1 MDGRNEKQDQG
12 RRLAG
17 VVLEEKKRRDAE
29 AFIQMKERLHQQ
41 EGIFFCVIFIFLF
54 IHCPD
59 TFTSSIVFF
68 LLSIN
73 EICSYSLFSRLEL
86 PLCQL

>member
-1 MDGRNEKQDQG
+1 MLVQRWMGDQG

-41 EGIFFCVIFIFLF
+41 EVIFIFLF

-68 LLSIN
+68 F
-73 EICSYSLFSRLEL
+73 YSLLMKFVLIL
-86 PLCQL
+86 FFQG

>member
-41 EGIFFCVIFIFLF
+41 EGIFFLCDFYLF
-54 IHCPD
+54 IYTLSRH
-59 TFTSSIVFF
+59 FHIIYRLFF
-68 LLSIN
+68 
-73 EICSYSLFSRLEL
+73 YSLLMKFVLIL
-86 PLCQL
+86 FFQG